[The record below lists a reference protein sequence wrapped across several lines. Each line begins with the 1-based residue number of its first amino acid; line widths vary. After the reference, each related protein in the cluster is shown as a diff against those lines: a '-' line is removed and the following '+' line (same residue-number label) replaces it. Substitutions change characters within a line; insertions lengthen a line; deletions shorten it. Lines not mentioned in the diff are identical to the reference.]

1 MGQSSSPDGK
11 QRKFAALD
19 DALTREAKVMVIPPL
34 RVSVGEVRRCT
45 RNALLGVWHG
55 A

>member
-11 QRKFAALD
+11 QRKISALD
-19 DALTREAKVMVIPPL
+19 DTLPCEAKVMVIPPL
-34 RVSVGEVRRCT
+34 RVFVDEMRQRPW
-45 RNALLGVWHG
+45 NALLGVWHG